1 MGSLQQL
8 SIVKGT
14 NRDLKLKP
22 IHKIFEEN
30 TNSKTQTALIYS
42 DSVDGKR
49 ITTYDQLNKSANRL
63 AACILQTIHTSNG
76 RPNQDGDWIV
86 AVCMTPS
93 DNLITTLLAIWKAG
107 ASYLPIDPTFP
118 HNRIQHIIGEA
129 RPVMLIYDRYDDCT
143 VFSGTNYVSF
153 NELSTKSA
161 DNIGENISDENTLT
175 KQDGNGTAIV
185 LYTSGSTGIPKVRS
199 NEKNVFKSRYISLAR
214 SILSA
219 TCF

>member
-8 SIVKGT
+8 SIVKGAS
-14 NRDLKLKP
+14 RELKLKP
-22 IHKIFEEN
+22 IHKIFEENLN

-42 DSVDGKR
+42 DSVDGER
-49 ITTYDQLNKSANRL
+49 ITSYENLNKNANRL
-63 AACILQTIHTSNG
+63 ATYILQTIQNLNC

-93 DNLITTLLAIWKAG
+93 DNLVTTLLAIWKAG

-129 RPVMLIYDRYDDCT
+129 RPVLVIYDRYDDCN

-153 NELSTKSA
+153 NELITQPA
-161 DNIGENISDENTLT
+161 DYNEENINDENTLT
-175 KQDGNGTAIV
+175 KQDGNGTAII
-185 LYTSGSTGIPKVRS
+185 LYTSGSTGVPKGLYFRKPQRIS
-199 NEKNVFKSRYISLAR
+199 NEFNILAR
-214 SILSA
+214 QIG
-219 TCF
+219 TN